1 MSEPQD
7 SEFDA
12 SARSRLAIG
21 RTIVAPAHLW
31 QRIQNAVGENPA
43 PFSWPARLAAV
54 AAGAVVYAG
63 IAEGLD
69 HFDSGSR
76 PTDPSAVATLTEH
89 FVLAAPYFESG
100 KLEDRQIAAL
110 DLRPEMMLIRSS
122 HSGTEIPR

>member
-1 MSEPQD
+1 MNEPQD

-31 QRIQNAVGENPA
+31 RSIQNAVEEKPA

-54 AAGAVVYAG
+54 AAGAAVYAG
-63 IAEGLD
+63 IAESLD

-76 PTDPSAVATLTEH
+76 PSDAAALTALTEH

-100 KLEDRQIAAL
+100 KIEDRQIAAL
-110 DLRPEMMLIRSS
+110 DLRPEMVLIRSS
-122 HSGTEIPR
+122 QSGTEIPR